1 MKPARPRLS
10 LSGRTSAAGRPTQD
24 EAHKPGLARS
34 RAGTRQA
41 GDARVAGQKP
51 EMAPADRKLLLLNK
65 PYMVLCQF
73 TDEAGR
79 ETLKDYIKEP
89 GIYAAGRLDRDS
101 EGLLLLT
108 NDGKLQARLTQ
119 PGEKT
124 PKTYW
129 VQVEGIPSE
138 EKLASLRAGVELNDG
153 MTLPAEARIMAEPD
167 VWPRNPPIRMRKEIP
182 TSWLEIKIVEGRNR
196 QVRRMTAHIGHPTL
210 RLIRYAIG
218 DWTLGNW
225 QEDGLAPGQSRSLP
239 APELAQA
246 RRDLLSHLKTAYGSE
261 LTGPVPGTSGKYSE
275 GLSIRLEQADERWWA
290 VFEPAT
296 FIDLDRRTAETIQR
310 RRAASGIALEAM
322 PLDIGTLNSV
332 IPRGDGLLAR

>member
-1 MKPARPRLS
+1 MKSARPRLS
-10 LSGRTSAAGRPTQD
+10 LQGRTAQD
-24 EAHKPGLARS
+24 DANRPGLARS
-34 RAGTRQA
+34 RAGTRHAHEAEQ
-41 GDARVAGQKP
+41 AGQKP
-51 EMAPADRKLLLLNK
+51 QVDPADRKLLLLNK

-79 ETLKDYIKEP
+79 ETLKDYITEP

-138 EKLASLRAGVELNDG
+138 DALAALRAGVELNDG
-153 MTLPAEARIMAEPD
+153 MTLPAGARIMDEPA
-167 VWPRNPPIRMRKEIP
+167 VWPRNPPIRERKEIP
-182 TSWLEIKIVEGRNR
+182 TRWLEIKIVEGRNR

-218 DWTLGNW
+218 DWTL
-225 QEDGLAPGQSRSLP
+225 DGLAPGQSRALP
-239 APELAQA
+239 APELAPARGQRKPSSPRSGGSAAKPAGDAPRRANQPGRDARPRTSTASPTGGKPRSSGRGTA
-246 RRDLLSHLKTAYGSE
+246 RR
-261 LTGPVPGTSGKYSE
+261 
-275 GLSIRLEQADERWWA
+275 
-290 VFEPAT
+290 PA
-296 FIDLDRRTAETIQR
+296 RTAN
-310 RRAASGIALEAM
+310 
-322 PLDIGTLNSV
+322 PNSS
-332 IPRGDGLLAR
+332 DKES

>member
-1 MKPARPRLS
+1 MKSARSRLS
-10 LSGRTSAAGRPTQD
+10 LSARPPRDKGPRVSSAPR
-24 EAHKPGLARS
+24 KP
-34 RAGTRQA
+34 Q
-41 GDARVAGQKP
+41 V
-51 EMAPADRKLLLLNK
+51 APADRKLLLLNK

-129 VQVEGIPSE
+129 VQVEGVPSE
-138 EKLASLRAGVELNDG
+138 AALKALRAGVELNDG
-153 MTLPAEARIMAEPD
+153 MTLPAEARIMDEPD
-167 VWPRNPPIRMRKEIP
+167 VWPRNPPIRERKEIP
-182 TSWLEIKIVEGRNR
+182 TCWLEIKIIEGRNR

-218 DWTLGNW
+218 DWTL
-225 QEDGLAPGQSRSLP
+225 DDLAPGESRSLP
-239 APELAQA
+239 APELAPLAHSSPRRSGQTGQPHNLRAARPAGSKPGGQTQTTNPAPAGNKPRSGGRGTA
-246 RRDLLSHLKTAYGSE
+246 RR
-261 LTGPVPGTSGKYSE
+261 
-275 GLSIRLEQADERWWA
+275 
-290 VFEPAT
+290 PA
-296 FIDLDRRTAETIQR
+296 
-310 RRAASGIALEAM
+310 
-322 PLDIGTLNSV
+322 
-332 IPRGDGLLAR
+332 RGGQS

>member
-1 MKPARPRLS
+1 M
-10 LSGRTSAAGRPTQD
+10 
-24 EAHKPGLARS
+24 
-34 RAGTRQA
+34 
-41 GDARVAGQKP
+41 
-51 EMAPADRKLLLLNK
+51 LLLNK

-138 EKLASLRAGVELNDG
+138 EQLAALRAGVELNDG
-153 MTLPAEARIMAEPD
+153 MTLPAGARIMDEPA
-167 VWPRNPPIRMRKEIP
+167 VWPRNPPIRERKEIP
-182 TSWLEIKIVEGRNR
+182 TCWLEIKIVEGRNR

-218 DWTLGNW
+218 DWTL
-225 QEDGLAPGQSRSLP
+225 DGLAPGESRSLP
-239 APELAQA
+239 APELAPSSSRSPRPSSSRSGAHTAKPAKPAGDAPQRA
-246 RRDLLSHLKTAYGSE
+246 SQPRRDERPRSTHPTERAA
-261 LTGPVPGTSGKYSE
+261 TNPTSGKPRSS
-275 GLSIRLEQADERWWA
+275 GRGTARR
-290 VFEPAT
+290 PA
-296 FIDLDRRTAETIQR
+296 
-310 RRAASGIALEAM
+310 RAGN
-322 PLDIGTLNSV
+322 PNSS
-332 IPRGDGLLAR
+332 DKES

>member
-10 LSGRTSAAGRPTQD
+10 LSGRPSAAGRPAQD

-51 EMAPADRKLLLLNK
+51 EVAPADRRLLLLNK

-79 ETLKDYIKEP
+79 ETLKDYIREP

-153 MTLPAEARIMAEPD
+153 MTLPAGARIMAEPD
-167 VWPRNPPIRMRKEIP
+167 VWPRNRPIRLRKEIP
-182 TSWLEIKIVEGRNR
+182 TCWLEIKIIEGRNR

-225 QEDGLAPGQSRSLP
+225 QEDGLAPGHSRSLP
-239 APELAQA
+239 APELAPA
-246 RRDLLSHLKTAYGSE
+246 RRQPSSPRTRGNTATPANEAPRRASQPQQRDKPR
-261 LTGPVPGTSGKYSE
+261 TTSKNES
-275 GLSIRLEQADERWWA
+275 
-290 VFEPAT
+290 
-296 FIDLDRRTAETIQR
+296 RTAEENKPRSGGRGTAR
-310 RRAASGIALEAM
+310 R
-322 PLDIGTLNSV
+322 P
-332 IPRGDGLLAR
+332 ARTKPAQ

>member
-1 MKPARPRLS
+1 MKSPRPRLS
-10 LSGRTSAAGRPTQD
+10 VSRSPRDNAPRTAA
-24 EAHKPGLARS
+24 KPATPRHAS
-34 RAGTRQA
+34 PR
-41 GDARVAGQKP
+41 KP
-51 EMAPADRKLLLLNK
+51 ELAPADRKLLLLNK

-138 EKLASLRAGVELNDG
+138 EKLAALRAGVELNDG
-153 MTLPAEARIMAEPD
+153 MTLPAGARIMDEPA
-167 VWPRNPPIRMRKEIP
+167 VWPRNPPIRERKEIP
-182 TSWLEIKIVEGRNR
+182 TCWLEIKIVEGRNR

-225 QEDGLAPGQSRSLP
+225 QEDGLAPGESRSLP
-239 APELAQA
+239 APELAPSSTGRPRPSSSRSGAHTAKPAKPAGDAPRRASQPRRDERPRSTHPTERAATNPTGGKPRSSGRGTA
-246 RRDLLSHLKTAYGSE
+246 RR
-261 LTGPVPGTSGKYSE
+261 
-275 GLSIRLEQADERWWA
+275 
-290 VFEPAT
+290 PA
-296 FIDLDRRTAETIQR
+296 
-310 RRAASGIALEAM
+310 RAGNPDSSDKE
-322 PLDIGTLNSV
+322 S
-332 IPRGDGLLAR
+332 

>member
-1 MKPARPRLS
+1 MKSPRSRLSVSRTPRDNAPRTAAKPAAPRHAS
-10 LSGRTSAAGRPTQD
+10 PR
-24 EAHKPGLARS
+24 
-34 RAGTRQA
+34 
-41 GDARVAGQKP
+41 KP
-51 EMAPADRKLLLLNK
+51 ELAPEERKLLLLNK

-138 EKLASLRAGVELNDG
+138 EKLAALRAGVELNDG
-153 MTLPAEARIMAEPD
+153 MTLPAGARIMDEPA
-167 VWPRNPPIRMRKEIP
+167 VWPRNPPIRERKEIP
-182 TSWLEIKIVEGRNR
+182 TSWLEIKIIEGRNR

-218 DWTLGNW
+218 DWTL
-225 QEDGLAPGQSRSLP
+225 DGLAPGESRSLP
-239 APELAQA
+239 APELAPSSSSRPRPSSSRSGAHTAKPAKPAGDAPRRASQPRRDERPRSTHPTERAATNPTGGKPRSSGRGTA
-246 RRDLLSHLKTAYGSE
+246 RR
-261 LTGPVPGTSGKYSE
+261 
-275 GLSIRLEQADERWWA
+275 
-290 VFEPAT
+290 PA
-296 FIDLDRRTAETIQR
+296 
-310 RRAASGIALEAM
+310 RAGN
-322 PLDIGTLNSV
+322 PNSN
-332 IPRGDGLLAR
+332 DKES

>member
-1 MKPARPRLS
+1 MKSARSRLS
-10 LSGRTSAAGRPTQD
+10 LQGRTPQD
-24 EAHKPGLARS
+24 DANQPGLTRS
-34 RAGTRQA
+34 RAGTRHAQTA
-41 GDARVAGQKP
+41 EQAGQKP
-51 EMAPADRKLLLLNK
+51 QVAPADRKLLLLNK

-138 EKLASLRAGVELNDG
+138 EELAALRAGVELNDG
-153 MTLPAEARIMAEPD
+153 MTLPAEARLMDEPD
-167 VWPRNPPIRMRKEIP
+167 VWPRNPPIRERKEIP
-182 TSWLEIKIVEGRNR
+182 TRWLEIKIVEGRNR

-218 DWTLGNW
+218 DWTL
-225 QEDGLAPGQSRSLP
+225 DGLAPGQSRSLP
-239 APELAQA
+239 APELAPVSPARSRKPQTGSSTAKPAGDRPRRPAQSSRKNPPRSAGKPAIDQAGSRPPAESKSRSSGRGTA
-246 RRDLLSHLKTAYGSE
+246 RR
-261 LTGPVPGTSGKYSE
+261 
-275 GLSIRLEQADERWWA
+275 
-290 VFEPAT
+290 PARHT
-296 FIDLDRRTAETIQR
+296 TDKE
-310 RRAASGIALEAM
+310 S
-322 PLDIGTLNSV
+322 S
-332 IPRGDGLLAR
+332 

>member
-1 MKPARPRLS
+1 MKSPRPRLS
-10 LSGRTSAAGRPTQD
+10 VSRSPRDNAPRTAA
-24 EAHKPGLARS
+24 KPAAPRHAS
-34 RAGTRQA
+34 PR
-41 GDARVAGQKP
+41 KP
-51 EMAPADRKLLLLNK
+51 ELAPADRKLLLLNK

-138 EKLASLRAGVELNDG
+138 EKLAALRAGVELNDG
-153 MTLPAEARIMAEPD
+153 MTLPAGARIMDEPA
-167 VWPRNPPIRMRKEIP
+167 VWPRNPPIRERKEIP
-182 TSWLEIKIVEGRNR
+182 TSWLEIKIIEGRNR

-218 DWTLGNW
+218 DWTL
-225 QEDGLAPGQSRSLP
+225 DGLAPGESRALP
-239 APELAQA
+239 APELAPSSNSRPRPSSSRSGAHTAKPAKPAGDAPRRASQPRRDERPRSTHPTERAATNPTGGKPRSSGRGTA
-246 RRDLLSHLKTAYGSE
+246 RR
-261 LTGPVPGTSGKYSE
+261 
-275 GLSIRLEQADERWWA
+275 
-290 VFEPAT
+290 PA
-296 FIDLDRRTAETIQR
+296 
-310 RRAASGIALEAM
+310 RAGNPDSNDKE
-322 PLDIGTLNSV
+322 S
-332 IPRGDGLLAR
+332 

>member
-1 MKPARPRLS
+1 MKSARPRLS
-10 LSGRTSAAGRPTQD
+10 LSARPDAGRTASGPTTVRPSQRR
-24 EAHKPGLARS
+24 EARHPGSVNERKPA
-34 RAGTRQA
+34 
-41 GDARVAGQKP
+41 P
-51 EMAPADRKLLLLNK
+51 APADRKLLLLNK

-138 EKLASLRAGVELNDG
+138 EKLAALRAGVELNDG
-153 MTLPAEARIMAEPD
+153 MTLPAGARIMDDPA
-167 VWPRNPPIRMRKEIP
+167 VWPRNPPIRERKEIP
-182 TSWLEIKIVEGRNR
+182 TCWLEIKIVEGRNR

-218 DWTLGNW
+218 EWTL
-225 QEDGLAPGQSRSLP
+225 DGLAPGESRALP
-239 APELAQA
+239 APELAPAPRPAATRGKARASAAAGGAGRSAPRTARPTDQDPPQGRERRGADPRPGNRSGGRTTA
-246 RRDLLSHLKTAYGSE
+246 RRPARTKPSE
-261 LTGPVPGTSGKYSE
+261 
-275 GLSIRLEQADERWWA
+275 
-290 VFEPAT
+290 
-296 FIDLDRRTAETIQR
+296 
-310 RRAASGIALEAM
+310 
-322 PLDIGTLNSV
+322 
-332 IPRGDGLLAR
+332 

>member
-1 MKPARPRLS
+1 MARP
-10 LSGRTSAAGRPTQD
+10 AAPR
-24 EAHKPGLARS
+24 
-34 RAGTRQA
+34 
-41 GDARVAGQKP
+41 KP
-51 EMAPADRKLLLLNK
+51 ELAAADRKLLLLNK

-79 ETLKDYIKEP
+79 ETLKDYITEP

-138 EKLASLRAGVELNDG
+138 EKLAALRAGVELNDG
-153 MTLPAEARIMAEPD
+153 MTLPAGARIMPEPD
-167 VWPRNPPIRMRKEIP
+167 VWPRNPPIRERKEIP
-182 TSWLEIKIVEGRNR
+182 TRWLEITIIEGRNR

-218 DWTLGNW
+218 DWTL
-225 QEDGLAPGQSRSLP
+225 DGLAPGESRSLP
-239 APELAQA
+239 APELTPLSTSRPCPSSPHSGAHTA
-246 RRDLLSHLKTAYGSE
+246 KPAGDAPRRASQPK
-261 LTGPVPGTSGKYSE
+261 
-275 GLSIRLEQADERWWA
+275 RDERPRSTHSTVSSTA
-290 VFEPAT
+290 SSTESPTDGKPRSSGRGGSRNTMRRPA
-296 FIDLDRRTAETIQR
+296 
-310 RRAASGIALEAM
+310 RAGN
-322 PLDIGTLNSV
+322 PNSN
-332 IPRGDGLLAR
+332 DKES

>member
-10 LSGRTSAAGRPTQD
+10 LSGRPSAAGRPTQD

-51 EMAPADRKLLLLNK
+51 EVAPADRKLLLLNK

-79 ETLKDYIKEP
+79 ETLKDYIREP

-153 MTLPAEARIMAEPD
+153 MTLPAGARIMAEPD

-218 DWTLGNW
+218 DWTL
-225 QEDGLAPGQSRSLP
+225 DGLAPGQSQSLP

-246 RRDLLSHLKTAYGSE
+246 RRQSSSHR
-261 LTGPVPGTSGKYSE
+261 TSGNAAKPASE
-275 GLSIRLEQADERWWA
+275 APSLGNQS
-290 VFEPAT
+290 
-296 FIDLDRRTAETIQR
+296 QR
-310 RRAASGIALEAM
+310 N
-322 PLDIGTLNSV
+322 DK
-332 IPRGDGLLAR
+332 PRGTGKPESPTAGENKPRSSGRGTARRPARHPSDKESS

>member
-1 MKPARPRLS
+1 MKSPRPRLS
-10 LSGRTSAAGRPTQD
+10 VSRAPRDNAPRSAA
-24 EAHKPGLARS
+24 KPAAPRHAAP
-34 RAGTRQA
+34 R
-41 GDARVAGQKP
+41 KP
-51 EMAPADRKLLLLNK
+51 ELAPEDRKLLLLNK

-79 ETLKDYIKEP
+79 ETLKDYITEP

-138 EKLASLRAGVELNDG
+138 EKLAALRAGVELNDG
-153 MTLPAEARIMAEPD
+153 MTMPAGARIMDEPA
-167 VWPRNPPIRMRKEIP
+167 VWPRNPPIRERKEIP
-182 TSWLEIKIVEGRNR
+182 TCWLEITIIEGRNR

-218 DWTLGNW
+218 DWTL
-225 QEDGLAPGQSRSLP
+225 DGLAPGTSRSLP
-239 APELAQA
+239 APELAPLSTSRPRPSSSRSGAHTAKPAGDVPRRASQPGRDERPRSTHVTERATSSPTGGKPRSSGRGTA
-246 RRDLLSHLKTAYGSE
+246 RRPA
-261 LTGPVPGTSGKYSE
+261 
-275 GLSIRLEQADERWWA
+275 RA
-290 VFEPAT
+290 VNP
-296 FIDLDRRTAETIQR
+296 
-310 RRAASGIALEAM
+310 
-322 PLDIGTLNSV
+322 NSS
-332 IPRGDGLLAR
+332 DKES

>member
-1 MKPARPRLS
+1 MKSARSRLS
-10 LSGRTSAAGRPTQD
+10 LPNRPARSAARPA
-24 EAHKPGLARS
+24 ESRHVAAR
-34 RAGTRQA
+34 
-41 GDARVAGQKP
+41 KP
-51 EMAPADRKLLLLNK
+51 ELAPEDRKLLLLNK

-138 EKLASLRAGVELNDG
+138 EQLAALRAGVELNDG
-153 MTLPAEARIMAEPD
+153 MTLPAGARIMDEPA
-167 VWPRNPPIRMRKEIP
+167 VWPRNPPIRERKEIP
-182 TSWLEIKIVEGRNR
+182 TCWLEIKIVEGRNR

-218 DWTLGNW
+218 DWTL
-225 QEDGLAPGQSRSLP
+225 DGLAPGESRALP
-239 APELAQA
+239 APELAPAPRRAQTPNKPRSQDKPHGAGSNPRNVQSNRSTHGQGQGRDSRDTSPRPANRSSGRGTA
-246 RRDLLSHLKTAYGSE
+246 RRPARSKPSE
-261 LTGPVPGTSGKYSE
+261 
-275 GLSIRLEQADERWWA
+275 
-290 VFEPAT
+290 
-296 FIDLDRRTAETIQR
+296 
-310 RRAASGIALEAM
+310 
-322 PLDIGTLNSV
+322 
-332 IPRGDGLLAR
+332 

>member
-1 MKPARPRLS
+1 MKSPRSRLSVNRTPRDNAPRTAAKPAASRHASPR
-10 LSGRTSAAGRPTQD
+10 
-24 EAHKPGLARS
+24 
-34 RAGTRQA
+34 
-41 GDARVAGQKP
+41 KP
-51 EMAPADRKLLLLNK
+51 ELVPEERKLLLLNK

-73 TDEAGR
+73 TDETGR

-138 EKLASLRAGVELNDG
+138 EKLAALRAGVELNDG
-153 MTLPAEARIMAEPD
+153 MTLPAGARIMDEPA
-167 VWPRNPPIRMRKEIP
+167 VWPRNPPIRERKEIP
-182 TSWLEIKIVEGRNR
+182 TSWLEIKIIEGRNR

-218 DWTLGNW
+218 DWT
-225 QEDGLAPGQSRSLP
+225 
-239 APELAQA
+239 
-246 RRDLLSHLKTAYGSE
+246 
-261 LTGPVPGTSGKYSE
+261 
-275 GLSIRLEQADERWWA
+275 
-290 VFEPAT
+290 
-296 FIDLDRRTAETIQR
+296 
-310 RRAASGIALEAM
+310 
-322 PLDIGTLNSV
+322 
-332 IPRGDGLLAR
+332 

>member
-1 MKPARPRLS
+1 MHAMKSARPRLS
-10 LSGRTSAAGRPTQD
+10 LSSRPDADTTARRAATP
-24 EAHKPGLARS
+24 
-34 RAGTRQA
+34 RQA
-41 GDARVAGQKP
+41 QRRDEPRTAREQERKP
-51 EMAPADRKLLLLNK
+51 APAPADRKLLLLNK

-79 ETLKDYIKEP
+79 ETLKDYITEP

-138 EKLASLRAGVELNDG
+138 EKLAALRAGVELNDG
-153 MTLPAEARIMAEPD
+153 MTLPAGARIISDPD
-167 VWPRNPPIRMRKEIP
+167 VWPRNPPIRERKEIP
-182 TSWLEIKIVEGRNR
+182 TCWLEIKIVEGRNR

-218 DWTLGNW
+218 DWTL
-225 QEDGLAPGQSRSLP
+225 DGLAPGESRSLP
-239 APELAQA
+239 APELAPAPRQSAAHGKPRTSTKPQGAGSNSLPRAARSSRNVQHQEQRQGRGSSEAGPRPANRSGGRGTA
-246 RRDLLSHLKTAYGSE
+246 RRPARTKPSE
-261 LTGPVPGTSGKYSE
+261 
-275 GLSIRLEQADERWWA
+275 
-290 VFEPAT
+290 
-296 FIDLDRRTAETIQR
+296 
-310 RRAASGIALEAM
+310 
-322 PLDIGTLNSV
+322 
-332 IPRGDGLLAR
+332 

>member
-1 MKPARPRLS
+1 MKSPRSRLSVSRAPRDNAPRTAAKPAAPRHAS
-10 LSGRTSAAGRPTQD
+10 PR
-24 EAHKPGLARS
+24 
-34 RAGTRQA
+34 
-41 GDARVAGQKP
+41 KP
-51 EMAPADRKLLLLNK
+51 ELAPEERKLLLLNK

-129 VQVEGIPSE
+129 VQVEGLPSE
-138 EKLASLRAGVELNDG
+138 EKLAALRAGVELNDG
-153 MTLPAEARIMAEPD
+153 MTLPAGARIMDAPA
-167 VWPRNPPIRMRKEIP
+167 VWPRNPPIRERKEIP
-182 TSWLEIKIVEGRNR
+182 TSWLEIKIIEGRNR

-218 DWTLGNW
+218 DWTL
-225 QEDGLAPGQSRSLP
+225 DGLAPGESRSLP
-239 APELAQA
+239 APELAPSSSSRPRPSSSRSGAHTARDAPRRASQPRRDERPRTTHPTERAATTPTGGKPRSSGRGTA
-246 RRDLLSHLKTAYGSE
+246 RR
-261 LTGPVPGTSGKYSE
+261 
-275 GLSIRLEQADERWWA
+275 
-290 VFEPAT
+290 PA
-296 FIDLDRRTAETIQR
+296 
-310 RRAASGIALEAM
+310 RAGNPDSSDKE
-322 PLDIGTLNSV
+322 S
-332 IPRGDGLLAR
+332 

>member
-1 MKPARPRLS
+1 MKSPRPRLS
-10 LSGRTSAAGRPTQD
+10 VNRSPRDNAPRSAT
-24 EAHKPGLARS
+24 KPAAPHHAPPR
-34 RAGTRQA
+34 
-41 GDARVAGQKP
+41 KP
-51 EMAPADRKLLLLNK
+51 ELAPEDRKLLLLNK

-138 EKLASLRAGVELNDG
+138 EQLAALRAGVELNDG
-153 MTLPAEARIMAEPD
+153 MTLPAGARIMDEPA
-167 VWPRNPPIRMRKEIP
+167 VWPRNPPIRERKEIP
-182 TSWLEIKIVEGRNR
+182 TCWLEIKIIEGRNR

-225 QEDGLAPGQSRSLP
+225 QEDGLAPGESRSLP
-239 APELAQA
+239 APELTPLSA
-246 RRDLLSHLKTAYGSE
+246 RRPRPSSARSGEHAKPAGDSPRRASQ
-261 LTGPVPGTSGKYSE
+261 PG
-275 GLSIRLEQADERWWA
+275 RDER
-290 VFEPAT
+290 P
-296 FIDLDRRTAETIQR
+296 RTTHSTERST
-310 RRAASGIALEAM
+310 SSPTG
-322 PLDIGTLNSV
+322 GK
-332 IPRGDGLLAR
+332 PRGSGRGGSRNTMRRPARTGNPNSNDKES

>member
-1 MKPARPRLS
+1 MKSARPRLS
-10 LSGRTSAAGRPTQD
+10 LQGRTTAAERTPQD
-24 EAHKPGLARS
+24 DANRPGLTRS
-34 RAGTRQA
+34 RPGTRHAQA
-41 GDARVAGQKP
+41 AEQAGQKP
-51 EMAPADRKLLLLNK
+51 QVAPADRKLLLLNK

-138 EKLASLRAGVELNDG
+138 EKLAALRAGVELNDG
-153 MTLPAEARIMAEPD
+153 LTLPAEARLMDEPD
-167 VWPRNPPIRMRKEIP
+167 VWPRNPPIRERKEIP
-182 TSWLEIKIVEGRNR
+182 TRWLEIKIIEGRNR

-239 APELAQA
+239 APELAPVSPA
-246 RRDLLSHLKTAYGSE
+246 RPRKPQTGSSTA
-261 LTGPVPGTSGKYSE
+261 K
-275 GLSIRLEQADERWWA
+275 
-290 VFEPAT
+290 PAN
-296 FIDLDRRTAETIQR
+296 DRPRRTAQSSRKNPPRSAGKPAIDQAGSHPPAESKPRSSGRGTAR
-310 RRAASGIALEAM
+310 R
-322 PLDIGTLNSV
+322 P
-332 IPRGDGLLAR
+332 ARHTTDKESS

>member
-1 MKPARPRLS
+1 M
-10 LSGRTSAAGRPTQD
+10 
-24 EAHKPGLARS
+24 
-34 RAGTRQA
+34 
-41 GDARVAGQKP
+41 
-51 EMAPADRKLLLLNK
+51 LLLNK

-138 EKLASLRAGVELNDG
+138 EKLAALRAGVELNDG
-153 MTLPAEARIMAEPD
+153 MTLPAGARIMDEPA
-167 VWPRNPPIRMRKEIP
+167 VWPRNPPIRERKEIP
-182 TSWLEIKIVEGRNR
+182 TSWLEIKIIEGRNR

-218 DWTLGNW
+218 DWTL
-225 QEDGLAPGQSRSLP
+225 DGLAPGESRSLP
-239 APELAQA
+239 APELTPSSSRSPRPASSRSGAHTAKPAKPAGDAPRRASQPRQDERPRSTHPTERAATNPTGGKHRSSGRGTA
-246 RRDLLSHLKTAYGSE
+246 RR
-261 LTGPVPGTSGKYSE
+261 
-275 GLSIRLEQADERWWA
+275 
-290 VFEPAT
+290 PA
-296 FIDLDRRTAETIQR
+296 
-310 RRAASGIALEAM
+310 RAGN
-322 PLDIGTLNSV
+322 PNSN
-332 IPRGDGLLAR
+332 DKES

>member
-1 MKPARPRLS
+1 MHAMKSARPRLS
-10 LSGRTSAAGRPTQD
+10 LQGRTTAAGRTPQD
-24 EAHKPGLARS
+24 DANQPGLTRS
-34 RAGTRQA
+34 RAGTRHAQA
-41 GDARVAGQKP
+41 AEQAGQKP
-51 EMAPADRKLLLLNK
+51 QVAPADRKLLLLNK

-138 EKLASLRAGVELNDG
+138 EELAALRAGVELNDG
-153 MTLPAEARIMAEPD
+153 MTLPAEARLMDEPD
-167 VWPRNPPIRMRKEIP
+167 VWPRNPPIRERKEIP
-182 TSWLEIKIVEGRNR
+182 TRWLEIKIVEGRNR

-218 DWTLGNW
+218 DWTL
-225 QEDGLAPGQSRSLP
+225 DRLAPGQSRSLP
-239 APELAQA
+239 APELASVSPARQRKPQTGSSAAKPAGDGPRRPAQSNQKNPQRSAGKPAIDQAGSRPPAESKPRSSGRGTA
-246 RRDLLSHLKTAYGSE
+246 RR
-261 LTGPVPGTSGKYSE
+261 
-275 GLSIRLEQADERWWA
+275 
-290 VFEPAT
+290 PARHT
-296 FIDLDRRTAETIQR
+296 TDKE
-310 RRAASGIALEAM
+310 S
-322 PLDIGTLNSV
+322 S
-332 IPRGDGLLAR
+332 

>member
-1 MKPARPRLS
+1 MKPPRSRLS
-10 LSGRTSAAGRPTQD
+10 VSRPPRDNAPRTTTKAATPRHAAP
-24 EAHKPGLARS
+24 R
-34 RAGTRQA
+34 
-41 GDARVAGQKP
+41 KP
-51 EMAPADRKLLLLNK
+51 ELAPEDRKLLLLNK

-138 EKLASLRAGVELNDG
+138 EKLAALRAGVELNDG
-153 MTLPAEARIMAEPD
+153 MTLPAGARIMDEPA
-167 VWPRNPPIRMRKEIP
+167 VWPRNPPIRERKEIP
-182 TSWLEIKIVEGRNR
+182 TSWLEIKIIEGRNR

-225 QEDGLAPGQSRSLP
+225 QEEGLAPGESRSLP
-239 APELAQA
+239 APKLAPLSTSRPRPSSPRSGAHAKPAGEAPRRASQPRRDERSRGTHATERATPSPTGGKPRSSGRTTA
-246 RRDLLSHLKTAYGSE
+246 RR
-261 LTGPVPGTSGKYSE
+261 
-275 GLSIRLEQADERWWA
+275 
-290 VFEPAT
+290 PA
-296 FIDLDRRTAETIQR
+296 
-310 RRAASGIALEAM
+310 RAGNPDSNDKE
-322 PLDIGTLNSV
+322 S
-332 IPRGDGLLAR
+332 

>member
-1 MKPARPRLS
+1 MKSPRSRLSVSRAPRDNAPRTAAKPAAPRHAS
-10 LSGRTSAAGRPTQD
+10 PR
-24 EAHKPGLARS
+24 
-34 RAGTRQA
+34 
-41 GDARVAGQKP
+41 KP
-51 EMAPADRKLLLLNK
+51 ELAPEDRKLLLLNK

-138 EKLASLRAGVELNDG
+138 EKLAALRAGVELNDG
-153 MTLPAEARIMAEPD
+153 MTLPAGARIMDEPA
-167 VWPRNPPIRMRKEIP
+167 VWPRNPPIRERKEIP
-182 TSWLEIKIVEGRNR
+182 TSWLEIKIIEGRNR

-218 DWTLGNW
+218 DWTL
-225 QEDGLAPGQSRSLP
+225 DGLAPGESRSLP
-239 APELAQA
+239 APELAPSSSSRPRPSSSRSGAHTAKPAKPAGEAPRRASQPRRDERPRTTHPTERAATNPTGGKPRSSGRGTA
-246 RRDLLSHLKTAYGSE
+246 RR
-261 LTGPVPGTSGKYSE
+261 
-275 GLSIRLEQADERWWA
+275 
-290 VFEPAT
+290 PA
-296 FIDLDRRTAETIQR
+296 
-310 RRAASGIALEAM
+310 RAGN
-322 PLDIGTLNSV
+322 PNSS
-332 IPRGDGLLAR
+332 DKES

>member
-1 MKPARPRLS
+1 MVHSPFPCFWYACDEINPPRLS
-10 LSGRTSAAGRPTQD
+10 LSARPDAERSASRPAATARPSQRWEAQHATRDKEGGR
-24 EAHKPGLARS
+24 KPA
-34 RAGTRQA
+34 
-41 GDARVAGQKP
+41 P
-51 EMAPADRKLLLLNK
+51 APADRKLLLLNK

-129 VQVEGIPSE
+129 VQVEGVPSE
-138 EKLASLRAGVELNDG
+138 EKLAALRAGVELNDG
-153 MTLPAEARIMAEPD
+153 MTLPAGARIMEEPA
-167 VWPRNPPIRMRKEIP
+167 VWPRNPPIRERKEIP
-182 TSWLEIKIVEGRNR
+182 TCWLEIKIVEGRNR

-218 DWTLGNW
+218 EWTL
-225 QEDGLAPGQSRSLP
+225 DALAPGESRALP
-239 APELAQA
+239 APELTAAPRQPATQGGKARTSAKPQGTGSHGAPRAA
-246 RRDLLSHLKTAYGSE
+246 RRPQHQGQ
-261 LTGPVPGTSGKYSE
+261 
-275 GLSIRLEQADERWWA
+275 EQAPGQGRGSREA
-290 VFEPAT
+290 EPRPA
-296 FIDLDRRTAETIQR
+296 IAAAGAAPPVARP
-310 RRAASGIALEAM
+310 AASRRNDTSK
-322 PLDIGTLNSV
+322 PLGQRAVT
-332 IPRGDGLLAR
+332 

>member
-1 MKPARPRLS
+1 MKSPRSRLSVSRAPRDNAPRTAAKPAAPRHAS
-10 LSGRTSAAGRPTQD
+10 PR
-24 EAHKPGLARS
+24 
-34 RAGTRQA
+34 
-41 GDARVAGQKP
+41 KP
-51 EMAPADRKLLLLNK
+51 ELAPADRKLLLLNK

-79 ETLKDYIKEP
+79 ETLTDYIKEP

-138 EKLASLRAGVELNDG
+138 EKLAALRAGVELNDG
-153 MTLPAEARIMAEPD
+153 MTLPAGARIMDEPA
-167 VWPRNPPIRMRKEIP
+167 VWPRNPPIRERKEIP
-182 TSWLEIKIVEGRNR
+182 TSWLEIKIIEGRNR

-218 DWTLGNW
+218 DWTL
-225 QEDGLAPGQSRSLP
+225 DGLAPGESRSLP
-239 APELAQA
+239 APELAPSSSSRPRPSSSRSGAHTVKPAKPAGEAPRRASQPRRDERPRSTHPTERAATNPTGGKPRSSGRGTA
-246 RRDLLSHLKTAYGSE
+246 RR
-261 LTGPVPGTSGKYSE
+261 
-275 GLSIRLEQADERWWA
+275 
-290 VFEPAT
+290 PA
-296 FIDLDRRTAETIQR
+296 
-310 RRAASGIALEAM
+310 RAGN
-322 PLDIGTLNSV
+322 PNSS
-332 IPRGDGLLAR
+332 DKES

>member
-1 MKPARPRLS
+1 MKSPRPRLS
-10 LSGRTSAAGRPTQD
+10 VSRAPRDNAPRSAA
-24 EAHKPGLARS
+24 KPAAPR
-34 RAGTRQA
+34 
-41 GDARVAGQKP
+41 KP
-51 EMAPADRKLLLLNK
+51 ELAPEDRKLLLLNK

-79 ETLKDYIKEP
+79 ETLKDYITEP

-138 EKLASLRAGVELNDG
+138 EKLAALRTGVELNDG
-153 MTLPAEARIMAEPD
+153 MTLPAGARIMDEPA
-167 VWPRNPPIRMRKEIP
+167 VWPRNPPIRERKEIP
-182 TSWLEIKIVEGRNR
+182 TCWLEIKIVEGRNR

-218 DWTLGNW
+218 DWTL
-225 QEDGLAPGQSRSLP
+225 DGLAPGESRSLP
-239 APELAQA
+239 APELAPISTRRPRPSSA
-246 RRDLLSHLKTAYGSE
+246 RAGEHAKP
-261 LTGPVPGTSGKYSE
+261 TGDAPRRSNQPK
-275 GLSIRLEQADERWWA
+275 RDERTRSTHST
-290 VFEPAT
+290 E
-296 FIDLDRRTAETIQR
+296 
-310 RRAASGIALEAM
+310 RA
-322 PLDIGTLNSV
+322 TLNPTGSK
-332 IPRGDGLLAR
+332 PRSSGRSTMRRPARTSNPTNNDKES

>member
-1 MKPARPRLS
+1 MKSPRSRLSVNRTPRDNAPRPAAKPAAPRHVS
-10 LSGRTSAAGRPTQD
+10 PR
-24 EAHKPGLARS
+24 
-34 RAGTRQA
+34 
-41 GDARVAGQKP
+41 KP
-51 EMAPADRKLLLLNK
+51 ELAPEDRKLLLLNK

-138 EKLASLRAGVELNDG
+138 EQLAALRAGVELNDG
-153 MTLPAEARIMAEPD
+153 MTLPAGARIMDEPA
-167 VWPRNPPIRMRKEIP
+167 VWPRNPPIRERKEIP
-182 TSWLEIKIVEGRNR
+182 TSWLEIKIIEGRNR

-218 DWTLGNW
+218 DWTL
-225 QEDGLAPGQSRSLP
+225 DGLAPGESRALP
-239 APELAQA
+239 APELAPAPRRAQTPNKPRSQGTGSNNPRSAQPTRSPHGQGQGRDSRDASPRPANRSSGRGTA
-246 RRDLLSHLKTAYGSE
+246 RRPARSKPSE
-261 LTGPVPGTSGKYSE
+261 
-275 GLSIRLEQADERWWA
+275 
-290 VFEPAT
+290 
-296 FIDLDRRTAETIQR
+296 
-310 RRAASGIALEAM
+310 
-322 PLDIGTLNSV
+322 
-332 IPRGDGLLAR
+332 

>member
-1 MKPARPRLS
+1 MKSPRSRLSVNLTPRDNAPRTAAKPAASRHASPR
-10 LSGRTSAAGRPTQD
+10 
-24 EAHKPGLARS
+24 
-34 RAGTRQA
+34 
-41 GDARVAGQKP
+41 KP
-51 EMAPADRKLLLLNK
+51 ELAPADRKLLLLNK

-138 EKLASLRAGVELNDG
+138 EKLAALRAGVELNDG
-153 MTLPAEARIMAEPD
+153 MTLPAGARIMDEPA
-167 VWPRNPPIRMRKEIP
+167 VWPRNPPIRERKEIP
-182 TSWLEIKIVEGRNR
+182 TSWLEIKIIEGRNR

-218 DWTLGNW
+218 DWTL
-225 QEDGLAPGQSRSLP
+225 DGLAPGESRSLP
-239 APELAQA
+239 APELTPLSNSRPRPSSSRSDGNAKPTGDAPRRASQP
-246 RRDLLSHLKTAYGSE
+246 RRDERPRSTHPTERS
-261 LTGPVPGTSGKYSE
+261 TSNPTSGKPRSS
-275 GLSIRLEQADERWWA
+275 GRGTARR
-290 VFEPAT
+290 PA
-296 FIDLDRRTAETIQR
+296 
-310 RRAASGIALEAM
+310 RAGN
-322 PLDIGTLNSV
+322 PNSS
-332 IPRGDGLLAR
+332 DKES

>member
-1 MKPARPRLS
+1 MHAMKSARPRLS
-10 LSGRTSAAGRPTQD
+10 LQGRTTASGRTAQD
-24 EAHKPGLARS
+24 DANRPGLARS
-34 RAGTRQA
+34 RAGTRHAHEAEQ
-41 GDARVAGQKP
+41 AGQKP
-51 EMAPADRKLLLLNK
+51 RVDPADRKLLLLNK

-138 EKLASLRAGVELNDG
+138 EALAALRAGVELNDG
-153 MTLPAEARIMAEPD
+153 MTLPAEARIMDEPA
-167 VWPRNPPIRMRKEIP
+167 VWPRTPPIRERKEIP
-182 TSWLEIKIVEGRNR
+182 TRWLEIKIVEGRNR

-218 DWTLGNW
+218 DWTLD
-225 QEDGLAPGQSRSLP
+225 ELAPGQSRSLP
-239 APELAQA
+239 APELAPAQRQRKPSSSRSDGSAAKPAGDAPRRANQPRRDERPRSTASTTSPTGGKPRSSGRGTA
-246 RRDLLSHLKTAYGSE
+246 RR
-261 LTGPVPGTSGKYSE
+261 
-275 GLSIRLEQADERWWA
+275 
-290 VFEPAT
+290 PARHT
-296 FIDLDRRTAETIQR
+296 TDKE
-310 RRAASGIALEAM
+310 S
-322 PLDIGTLNSV
+322 S
-332 IPRGDGLLAR
+332 

>member
-1 MKPARPRLS
+1 MKSPRPRLS
-10 LSGRTSAAGRPTQD
+10 V
-24 EAHKPGLARS
+24 S
-34 RAGTRQA
+34 RAPRDNAPRTAAKPAAPRHA
-41 GDARVAGQKP
+41 VPRKP
-51 EMAPADRKLLLLNK
+51 ELAAADRKLLLLNK

-79 ETLKDYIKEP
+79 ETLKDYISEP

-138 EKLASLRAGVELNDG
+138 EKLADLRAGVELSDG
-153 MTLPAEARIMAEPD
+153 MTLPAGARIMDEPA
-167 VWPRNPPIRMRKEIP
+167 VWPRNPPIRERKEIP
-182 TSWLEIKIVEGRNR
+182 TSWLEIKIIEGRNR

-218 DWTLGNW
+218 DWTL
-225 QEDGLAPGQSRSLP
+225 DGLAPGESRSLP
-239 APELAQA
+239 APELTPLSTSRPRSSASRSGAHTAKPTGDVPRRASQPKRDERPRATHSTASSTPSPTGGKPRSSGRGTA
-246 RRDLLSHLKTAYGSE
+246 RR
-261 LTGPVPGTSGKYSE
+261 
-275 GLSIRLEQADERWWA
+275 
-290 VFEPAT
+290 PA
-296 FIDLDRRTAETIQR
+296 
-310 RRAASGIALEAM
+310 RAGNPDSNDKE
-322 PLDIGTLNSV
+322 S
-332 IPRGDGLLAR
+332 

>member
-1 MKPARPRLS
+1 M
-10 LSGRTSAAGRPTQD
+10 
-24 EAHKPGLARS
+24 
-34 RAGTRQA
+34 
-41 GDARVAGQKP
+41 AGQKP
-51 EMAPADRKLLLLNK
+51 EVAPADRKLLLLNK

-129 VQVEGIPSE
+129 VQVEGVPSE
-138 EKLASLRAGVELNDG
+138 AALASLRAGVELNDG
-153 MTLPAEARIMAEPD
+153 MTLPAGARIMDEPEL
-167 VWPRNPPIRMRKEIP
+167 WPRNPPIRMRKEIP
-182 TSWLEIKIVEGRNR
+182 TSWLEIKIIEGRNR

-225 QEDGLAPGQSRSLP
+225 QEDGLAPGHSRSLP
-239 APELAQA
+239 APELAPA
-246 RRDLLSHLKTAYGSE
+246 RRQPSSPRTRGNTATPANEAPRRASQPQQRDKPR
-261 LTGPVPGTSGKYSE
+261 TTSKNES
-275 GLSIRLEQADERWWA
+275 
-290 VFEPAT
+290 
-296 FIDLDRRTAETIQR
+296 RTAEENKPRSGGRGTAR
-310 RRAASGIALEAM
+310 R
-322 PLDIGTLNSV
+322 P
-332 IPRGDGLLAR
+332 ARTKPAQ

>member
-10 LSGRTSAAGRPTQD
+10 LSGRPSAAGRPAQD

-51 EMAPADRKLLLLNK
+51 EVAPADRKLLLLNK

-79 ETLKDYIKEP
+79 ETLKDYIREP

-153 MTLPAEARIMAEPD
+153 MTLPAGARIMAEPD

-218 DWTLGNW
+218 DWTL
-225 QEDGLAPGQSRSLP
+225 DGLAPGESRSLP
-239 APELAQA
+239 APELAPVSPARSRKPQTGSSTAKPAGDRPRRPAQSSRKNPPRSAGKPAIDQAGSRPPAESKPRSSGRGTA
-246 RRDLLSHLKTAYGSE
+246 RR
-261 LTGPVPGTSGKYSE
+261 
-275 GLSIRLEQADERWWA
+275 
-290 VFEPAT
+290 PARHT
-296 FIDLDRRTAETIQR
+296 TNKE
-310 RRAASGIALEAM
+310 S
-322 PLDIGTLNSV
+322 S
-332 IPRGDGLLAR
+332 

>member
-1 MKPARPRLS
+1 MKSARPRLS
-10 LSGRTSAAGRPTQD
+10 LSARPDTEHKASGPTTARPSQRREARHAGRVN
-24 EAHKPGLARS
+24 ERKP
-34 RAGTRQA
+34 
-41 GDARVAGQKP
+41 
-51 EMAPADRKLLLLNK
+51 APAPVDRKLLILNK

-73 TDEAGR
+73 TDEGGR

-138 EKLASLRAGVELNDG
+138 EKLAALRAGVELNDG
-153 MTLPAEARIMAEPD
+153 MTLPAGARIMDDPA
-167 VWPRNPPIRMRKEIP
+167 VWPRNPPIRERKEIP
-182 TSWLEIKIVEGRNR
+182 TCWLEIKIVEGRNR

-218 DWTLGNW
+218 EWTL
-225 QEDGLAPGQSRSLP
+225 DGLAPGCKE
-239 APELAQA
+239 ELFA
-246 RRDLLSHLKTAYGSE
+246 R
-261 LTGPVPGTSGKYSE
+261 V
-275 GLSIRLEQADERWWA
+275 
-290 VFEPAT
+290 
-296 FIDLDRRTAETIQR
+296 
-310 RRAASGIALEAM
+310 RALLEASAGRAS
-322 PLDIGTLNSV
+322 LVEN
-332 IPRGDGLLAR
+332 RLLKQEI